1 MMEQQKFGMQ
11 KKDNYS
17 IQYKRIQIILDLVEM
32 VIILS
37 QVALKRLSRYGKLG
51 FMIA

>member
-1 MMEQQKFGMQ
+1 MMEQQKYGIQ

-37 QVALKRLSRYGKLG
+37 QVDLKKLFRYGKQG
-51 FMIA
+51 FMIV